1 MELASRY
8 LKRLGA
14 AAAGEM
20 GELEAVLRAALQAA
34 RRPHPESW
42 VEDAAFIDFLVDRA
56 GARALEA
63 GGLDGLFVADLYL
76 TCACLAGN
84 REAIAVLD
92 DQVLHPASAGARRIG
107 GSADFADEVH
117 QRLRERLLVPERGQP
132 ARLAEYG
139 GTGSLLGWAKVTASR
154 LALNMKSAPREV
166 GLEAEL
172 LPATAN
178 DPERSVIARR
188 NAERLASAFKEA
200 TAALT
205 SEERVLLRY
214 HFADGLNFEQIA
226 GLFQT
231 HRSTVSRKIAAAR
244 RKLLA
249 QTRRLLRERFGVQQR
264 ELSSLIRTAHSRLDG
279 TITAWLRAP

>member
-1 MELASRY
+1 MFGLHLHQPVGNFDHVFQQHFTDVY
-8 LKRLGA
+8 LPLLDT
-14 AAAGEM
+14 
-20 GELEAVLRAALQAA
+20 LE
-34 RRPHPESW
+34 
-42 VEDAAFIDFLVDRA
+42 
-56 GARALEA
+56 
-63 GGLDGLFVADLYL
+63 
-76 TCACLAGN
+76 
-84 REAIAVLD
+84 
-92 DQVLHPASAGARRIG
+92 
-107 GSADFADEVH
+107 
-117 QRLRERLLVPERGQP
+117 
-132 ARLAEYG
+132 
-139 GTGSLLGWAKVTASR
+139 
-154 LALNMKSAPREV
+154 
-166 GLEAEL
+166 EAEL

-188 NAERLASAFKEA
+188 NAERLAAAFKEA
-200 TAALT
+200 TASLT

-249 QTRRLLRERFGVQQR
+249 ETRRLLCERFGVQQR